1 MPLQSKGLSHP
12 LNLKNRLTKSPFF
25 LLILVFS
32 ILVTLVASI
41 WLFIGKQNEIY
52 QRLESQKL
60 SELKG
65 LENQIKTL
73 RTQATLYEEYSERHS
88 ALIQEGIVRQQ
99 DRVLWVDA
107 MVKLQHTL
115 VMPTFNFKFSPQTVL
130 SDEHLRTIKLNK
142 PVFNF
147 SRLEL
152 KMGLQH
158 EADLLTFL
166 EAFNKYV
173 TPLYL
178 LERCQAEAQ
187 SNLFEN
193 REQIEFDPKR
203 ANIKVDC
210 VLIVFHPHEALKI

>member
-1 MPLQSKGLSHP
+1 MPLRSEGLSHP
-12 LNLKNRLTKSPFF
+12 LNLKNRLRRSPFF
-25 LLILVFS
+25 LLTLVFS
-32 ILVTLVASI
+32 VLVILVASI
-41 WLFIGKQNEIY
+41 WLFIGKQDEIY
-52 QRLESQKL
+52 QRLESQKF

-65 LENQIKTL
+65 LKNQIKTL
-73 RTQATLYEEYSERHS
+73 RIQATMYEEYSERYS

-99 DRVLWVDA
+99 DRVLWVDT

-130 SDEHLRTIKLNK
+130 SDEHLRTIKVNK

-166 EAFNKYV
+166 EAFNKHV

-187 SNLFEN
+187 SNLFEK
-193 REQIEFDPKR
+193 REQVEIGR
-203 ANIKVDC
+203 ASCRERV
-210 VLIVFHPHEALKI
+210 